1 MPAELGTINS
11 RVGQWIKNFAIYAYF
26 FSTLFIVFFSVHA
39 VQKWPSLWAQGAI
52 SLACIVPA
60 IAVLFKVGPDLI
72 RSKKWS
78 VEIKFVLIIVVLGLI
93 NICFS
98 ENQWESFKGMGLFLM
113 SGILVF
119 AVSYFVLNSRQA
131 QEAFFYLCSFCFC
144 VLLIFGAFE
153 FFQQIRSSGEKIL
166 LLSSNPIPAGSL
178 LVLLSVGPLF
188 MFVQAEKKGGK
199 IFWGS
204 CLLAGIILIILIGQK
219 GPVLALIVMAFVGII
234 GFRKASLVLILSAL
248 VIVGIGY
255 QFKNDIPLQY
265 KKQISKF
272 ETVLIR
278 MEFYHVALDVVKE
291 KPIFGL
297 GFNSS
302 LSRFIP
308 SDYEAKI
315 YSKQAGYA
323 FYGATA
329 GIRVFDNMFLC
340 FLGEMGGAF
349 TLVYMGLFA
358 YILKNIVLNR
368 ENSAFDRV
376 QVSLLLMVIAGFFAH
391 SMTFDSLKYPHL
403 NWIFHSILGLM
414 AHSQAFG
421 QTEND

>member
-1 MPAELGTINS
+1 M
-11 RVGQWIKNFAIYAYF
+11 
-26 FSTLFIVFFSVHA
+26 VFFSVHA
-39 VQKWPSLWAQGAI
+39 VQRWPGHWAQVAI
-52 SLACIVPA
+52 SLACILPA
-60 IAVLFKVGPDLI
+60 IVVFFKVGPELI
-72 RSKKWS
+72 KNTKLPL
-78 VEIKFVLIIVVLGLI
+78 EIKFVLIIVVLGLI

-153 FFQQIRSSGEKIL
+153 FFQQIRSSGERIL

-178 LVLLSVGPLF
+178 LILLSVGPLF

-199 IFWGS
+199 VFWGS
-204 CLLAGIILIILIGQK
+204 CLLVGIILIILIGQK
-219 GPVLALIVMAFVGII
+219 GPVLALIVLAFVGVI
-234 GFRKASLVLILSAL
+234 GFRKASLVLILLAL
-248 VIVGIGY
+248 IIVCIGY
-255 QFKNDIPLQY
+255 QFENSVPLQY
-265 KKQISKF
+265 KKQILKF

-302 LSRFIP
+302 LSRFITP
-308 SDYEAKI
+308 YYEGKI
-315 YSKQAGYA
+315 FSKLEGYS

-329 GIRVFDNMFLC
+329 GIRVFDNMFLS
-340 FLGEMGGAF
+340 FLCEMGGLF
-349 TLVYMGLFA
+349 TLVYIGLFA
-358 YILKNIVLNR
+358 YTLKNIVINR
-368 ENSAFDRV
+368 ENSAFDNIPI
-376 QVSLLLMVIAGFFAH
+376 SLLLMVIAGFLAH

-403 NWIFHSILGLM
+403 NWLFHSILCLM
-414 AHSQAFG
+414 AHSQAFR
-421 QTEND
+421 QTEKI

>member
-1 MPAELGTINS
+1 M
-11 RVGQWIKNFAIYAYF
+11 
-26 FSTLFIVFFSVHA
+26 VFFSVHA
-39 VQKWPSLWAQGAI
+39 VQRWSGHWAQVAI
-52 SLACIVPA
+52 SVACILPA
-60 IAVLFKVGPDLI
+60 IIVFFKVGPELI
-72 RSKKWS
+72 KNTKRPLE
-78 VEIKFVLIIVVLGLI
+78 VKFFLIIVVLGLI

-131 QEAFFYLCSFCFC
+131 QEAFFYIYSFCFC
-144 VLLIFGAFE
+144 VLLVFGAFE
-153 FFQQIRSSGEKIL
+153 FFQQTRSSGEKIL

-178 LVLLSVGPLF
+178 LILLSVGPLF
-188 MFVQAEKKGGK
+188 KFVQAEKKGEK
-199 IFWGS
+199 VFWGS
-204 CLLAGIILIILIGQK
+204 CLLVGIILIILIGKK
-219 GPVLALIVMAFVGII
+219 GPVLALIVMAFVGVM
-234 GFRKASLVLILSAL
+234 GFRKASLVLILL
-248 VIVGIGY
+248 PLIIVGIGY
-255 QFKNDIPLQY
+255 QFKNDVPLQY
-265 KKQISKF
+265 KNQILKL

-308 SDYEAKI
+308 RDYEAKI
-315 YSKQAGYA
+315 YSKQAGYS
-323 FYGATA
+323 FYSATK
-329 GIRVFDNMFLC
+329 GIRVFDNIFLC

-349 TLVYMGLFA
+349 TLTYMGLFA

-368 ENSAFDRV
+368 ENSAIDRV
-376 QVSLLLMVIAGFFAH
+376 HVSLLLMVIAGFFSH

>member
-1 MPAELGTINS
+1 MELETQTLGVSPLN
-11 RVGQWIKNFAIYAYF
+11 KNFPIIVYF
-26 FSTLFIVFFSVHA
+26 ISTLFMVFFSVHA
-39 VQKWPSLWAQGAI
+39 VQRWPGHWAQVAI
-52 SLACIVPA
+52 SLACILPA
-60 IAVLFKVGPDLI
+60 IVVFFKMGPELI
-72 RSKKWS
+72 KNKKRPL
-78 VEIKFVLIIVVLGLI
+78 EIKFVLIIVVLGLI

-153 FFQQIRSSGEKIL
+153 FFQQIRSSGGKIL

-178 LVLLSVGPLF
+178 LTLLSVGPLF

-199 IFWGS
+199 VFWGS

-234 GFRKASLVLILSAL
+234 GLRKASLVLILLAL

-255 QFKNDIPLQY
+255 QFKNDVPLQY
-265 KKQISKF
+265 KKQISKL

-308 SDYEAKI
+308 PDYEAKI

-358 YILKNIVLNR
+358 YILKNIAFNR

-376 QVSLLLMVIAGFFAH
+376 QVSLLLLVIAGFFAH